1 MCLSKFTTV
10 FCRAFTFAAK
20 PKPRSSAC
28 DNPLLA
34 KFERLHRSSRDE
46 EESKRQELEEKRKR
60 ALEKRRQQ
68 EQIKAERE
76 EARKKLMTKVTR
88 VLSREH
94 LIKSKERMSRELL
107 NGFYGS
113 STFIYLLTLVASFVD
128 VSALSVGGIIY
139 TESRHTM
146 DQVKKH
152 LHKKF
157 SIRLA
162 SPHTVID

>member
-1 MCLSKFTTV
+1 MRSVKIHYCILTYSTLL
-10 FCRAFTFAAK
+10 FAAK

-34 KFERLHRSSRDE
+34 KFESLHRSSRDE

-107 NGFYGS
+107 KVVSRS
-113 STFIYLLTLVASFVD
+113 SLLQVTFSYYEFP
-128 VSALSVGGIIY
+128 LS
-139 TESRHTM
+139 
-146 DQVKKH
+146 
-152 LHKKF
+152 
-157 SIRLA
+157 
-162 SPHTVID
+162 